1 MRQKLLLY
9 FFSCVV
15 SVSAFAQQTITGKVT
30 DDEDGMELPGVN
42 ILEKGTTNGT
52 VTDIS
57 GNFTLKVGENAT
69 LILSYVGYAT
79 QEVSVN
85 GRTSLEIK
93 MATDVTE
100 LTEVVVVGYGTQ
112 KKEDATGAVAAV
124 SSKDFNKGVMASPQ
138 DLIKGR
144 ISGVQ
149 ITNAGG
155 APGSQSTIRIRGGSS
170 LTASNDPLIVVDG
183 VPLSNEDIS
192 GVRNPLSLINPN
204 DIASVSVLKDASA
217 TAIYGARAS
226 NGVLIITTKRGRE
239 GRGMSL
245 NYSGNV
251 SVYTIPKT
259 VDVYSGDDYRALV
272 QSRVESGQTPASALD
287 WLGEAD
293 TDWQDEIFDTAIGT
307 EHNVSLTGAAKNVPY
322 RASVG
327 YTNQDGILKT
337 TNFER
342 TTLSVGVDPSLLD
355 DHLKINLN
363 FKGALTKNRFAEE
376 GAIGSA
382 VTFDPSQSIY
392 DPTSQYGGYFYWAS
406 PVDGSRITVA
416 PSNPVALIEQRDDRS
431 DVNRYIM
438 NGQVEYKFHFLPELS
453 AHLNLALDKSDTD
466 GDLTIPET
474 ASFDVNQTLGNGRRS
489 TYTGETKNE
498 LLEYYMKY
506 KKDLPSI
513 SSNIEVLGGYS
524 WQHFYRESSNFATA
538 YLDET
543 VKDSLR
549 IDKSENYLVSF
560 YGRLNYTFKDKYL
573 FTATVRR
580 DGSSRFAEENQFGTF
595 ISGALAWKMKE
606 EAFLRDVDVLSDLKL
621 RVGYGETG
629 QENVGPSYP
638 AIPTVTTSN
647 GLARYP
653 FGNTFYNTIRYNG
666 YDANLKWE
674 ETVTYNAGI
683 DFGFLDGRINGSLDY
698 YYRKTNDLLN
708 EIPIPIGTNF
718 TNEILTNV
726 GNLENQGFELGLN
739 AVIINKG
746 PLRWDFGFNLTRN
759 VNKITK
765 LISVDDPNYIGDFT
779 GDIGGATGNYIQIH
793 REGQSAS
800 SFFVYEQVYDSEG
813 KPIEGL
819 YVDQN
824 EDGLINDQDRIIKEN
839 PAPKVYMGFS
849 SNLSYKK
856 FTLGFN
862 ARMNLG
868 NYVYNNI
875 ASQYATYINV
885 YNTQGY
891 LNNVSP
897 QVTES
902 GFTNPQ
908 YFSSFYIENASF
920 FRMDNVTLGYDVGNV
935 VSDKV
940 RLNLNFTVQNVF
952 VITDYEGLDPE
963 ISNGIDNNIYPR
975 PRTFLLGVNI
985 NFQK

>member
-1 MRQKLLLY
+1 MKQKLLLY
-9 FFSCVV
+9 FFAFIV
-15 SVSAFAQQTITGKVT
+15 SMSAYAQQTITGKVT
-30 DDEDGMELPGVN
+30 DDEDGGELPGVN
-42 ILEKGTTNGT
+42 ILEKGTANGT

-57 GNFTLKVGENAT
+57 GNFTLKVSENAT

-85 GRTSLEIK
+85 GRTNLEIK
-93 MATDVTE
+93 MSTDVTE

-239 GRGMSL
+239 GRGMNI

-251 SVYTIPKT
+251 SLYTIPKT
-259 VDVYSGDDYRALV
+259 IDVYSGDEYRALV
-272 QSRVESGQTPASALD
+272 QSRVESGRTPASALD
-287 WLGEAD
+287 LLGDAN

-307 EHNVSLTGAAKNVPY
+307 EHNVSVTGAAKNLPY

-342 TTLSVGVDPSLLD
+342 TTVSVGVDPSLLD
-355 DHLKINLN
+355 DHLKVNLN
-363 FKGALTKNRFAEE
+363 LKGALTKNRFAEE

-382 VTFDPSQSIY
+382 ITFDPSQSPY
-392 DPTSQYGGYFYWAS
+392 DPTSQYGGYFYWRS
-406 PVDGSRITVA
+406 PEDGSRIALA
-416 PSNPVALIEQRDDRS
+416 PSNPLALIEQRNDQA
-431 DVNRYIM
+431 DVNRYIL

-453 AHLNLALDKSDTD
+453 AHVNVALDKSDTD
-466 GDLTIPET
+466 GGVTIPET
-474 ASFDVNQTLGNGRRS
+474 ASFDVNQTLGDGRRS
-489 TYTGETKNE
+489 SYTGETKNE

-506 KKDLPSI
+506 KKELPSI

-524 WQHFYRESSNFATA
+524 WQHFYRESSNFAKA

-549 IDKSENYLVSF
+549 IDKSENFLISF

-580 DGSSRFAEENQFGTF
+580 DGSSRFAKDNQFGTF
-595 ISGALAWKMKE
+595 ISGALAWKIKE
-606 EAFLRDVDVLSDLKL
+606 ESFLKDVDVLSDLKL
-621 RVGYGETG
+621 RIGYGETG

-638 AIPTVTTSN
+638 AIPTVTISN
-647 GLARYP
+647 GLARYQ

-683 DFGFLDGRINGSLDY
+683 DFGFLDGRISGSLDY
-698 YYRKTNDLLN
+698 YFRKTNDLLN

-739 AVIINKG
+739 AVVINKE
-746 PLRWDFGFNLTRN
+746 PFRWDFGFNLTRN

-779 GDIGGATGNYIQIH
+779 GGIGGAKGNNIQIH
-793 REGQSAS
+793 REGQPAS
-800 SFFVYEQVYDSEG
+800 SFFVYEQVYDNQG
-813 KPIEGL
+813 KPIEGA

-824 EDGLINDQDRIIKEN
+824 EDGVINDKDRIIREN

-849 SNLSYKK
+849 SNFSYKK

-875 ASQYATYINV
+875 ASQYATYTNI
-885 YNTQGY
+885 YSTQGF

-897 QVTES
+897 EVTRS
-902 GFTNPQ
+902 GFNQPR

-920 FRMDNVTLGYDVGNV
+920 FRMDNVTLGYDVGRV
-935 VSDKV
+935 VSDKI
-940 RLNLNFTVQNVF
+940 RMNLNFTVQNVF